1 VNTPQVPSVELIQE
15 APKQVAERPPRWRR
29 WKVFLGVL
37 LTGSLI
43 GIAIV
48 YGRDPLY
55 RASVSVLTVK
65 PKAVDAR
72 SEAADTEHVAIQGR
86 LLLGEDILG
95 RLGSTLSAENDTDF
109 ADVETL
115 RGMLSA
121 VSVPDTNLLELRSE
135 GSDPELL
142 QKMANRWAE
151 TYKIFRAEE
160 IEAATGR
167 TTAELMEQQ
176 SQLQIKID
184 AARAELLEFRAT
196 NDIVSLERNE
206 NRNLS
211 RLKGLNDSLNKAR
224 ERLIDA
230 QAKYAAI
237 QDAVAKGETVV
248 PREFKADLARKQ
260 LEVERLRDRIMDLN
274 SKYTQRYLDR
284 DPKLKALPD
293 ELRELE
299 RDLKRA
305 IHLGQRTMID
315 EAQQEL
321 GAARA
326 AVATLEKELSE
337 HQSRVQVFTDRFK
350 EFKSMEESL
359 ARLETLRSDIG
370 ERLAKIQVQNL
381 KEYPPIQVVDWASV
395 PARPIYPDYE
405 RDLFIALGAALTLAL
420 FATWLL
426 EYLIERSNAP
436 ATSPMAMRIY
446 LNEARR
452 SLETGAAPSALAHG
466 MQAGPSLA
474 HEPASPEASTVPA
487 TLPESAAQLRE
498 LTLSE
503 IRALLESSDP
513 VTAGYCTLLLSG
525 VSPLEITLIH
535 RDSIDHNDGIISVPG
550 ISTRDIEMGPGAWG
564 YLRDFA
570 LSIAEHS
577 TDTAPGE
584 INATL
589 AVAAADA
596 GIDDPFRVDVDSIWY
611 SYVLYL
617 VRQGARL
624 SELPERVGALTPDMQ
639 LILAHFSPPGVNRPL
654 SEVNR
659 VHPSLA

>member
-1 VNTPQVPSVELIQE
+1 M
-15 APKQVAERPPRWRR
+15 QVAEHPPRWRR

-95 RLGSTLSAENDTDF
+95 RLGSTLSAENDTDV

-142 QKMANRWAE
+142 QKMVNRWAE
-151 TYKIFRAEE
+151 TYEIFRAEE

-196 NDIVSLERNE
+196 NDIVSLERSE

-248 PREFKADLARKQ
+248 PREFKAELARKQ

-284 DPKLKALPD
+284 DPDLKALPD

-299 RDLKRA
+299 RDLERA
-305 IHLGQRTMID
+305 IQLGQRTMID

-321 GAARA
+321 DAARV
-326 AVATLEKELSE
+326 AVATLETELSE

-350 EFKSMEESL
+350 EFKSMEEGL

-452 SLETGAAPSALAHG
+452 SLETDASPGALDHR
-466 MQAGPSLA
+466 MQAGPGLA
-474 HEPASPEASTVPA
+474 HEPASPEASTAPV
-487 TLPESAAQLRE
+487 TLPESAAQMRE

-503 IRALLESSDP
+503 IHALLESSDP
-513 VTAGYCTLLLSG
+513 VTSGYCTLLLSG
-525 VSPLEITLIH
+525 VSPLEIPLVH
-535 RDSIDHNDGIISVPG
+535 RNCIDQANRAVSVPG
-550 ISTRDIEMGPGAWG
+550 ISTRYIEVGQGAWRH
-564 YLRDFA
+564 LRDFA
-570 LSIAEHS
+570 KSLAERS
-577 TDTAPGE
+577 TDMAPGE
-584 INATL
+584 LNAIL

-596 GIDDPFRVDVDSIWY
+596 GIDDPFRVDADSIWY

-624 SELPERVGALTPDMQ
+624 SELPKRVGALTPDMQ

-654 SEVNR
+654 SEVNW
-659 VHPSLA
+659 VHPSLV